1 MSGFSGFAARRRRIA
16 RFLTASIHNPSNV
29 LRTMEIVREA
39 EQKTAEAQAVAS

>member
-16 RFLTASIHNPSNV
+16 RFLTGLNV

-39 EQKTAEAQAVAS
+39 EQGMAEGQAVAS